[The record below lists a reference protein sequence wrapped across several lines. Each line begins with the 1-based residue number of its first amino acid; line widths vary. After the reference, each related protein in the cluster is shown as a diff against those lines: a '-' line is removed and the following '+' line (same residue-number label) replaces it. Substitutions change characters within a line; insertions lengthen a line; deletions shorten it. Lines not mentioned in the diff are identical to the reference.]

1 VSEGSVRT
9 QIEGASTP
17 YPSQETTKHP
27 GVVYRHWLGLLLALG
42 LTAGAFYFAV
52 RGIDTAALWR
62 RVASQNHSL
71 IIVAALLLVVQIV
84 FGAERWR
91 TILKMLMPD
100 RRVPLVGV
108 QAAFYTAAF
117 FNCFPLGNI
126 GGDIARVVLSRQ
138 LTLPFDRIITS
149 VLVDHALAL
158 VAIFAVAAL
167 TLPTISHPL
176 ASAAWFGSVAI
187 LLAVV
192 AGAYLLWIFE
202 YALGRWRHHRLVGTF
217 LALTAQLE
225 SLRQP
230 RMLVALLWGLLSVGA
245 SALSTYFLSRA
256 LGIAVGPAAMAAVM
270 SMVTLVVIMPISL
283 AGWGVREVS
292 FVALLGT
299 LGVEADAA
307 FLLSVEVGLLTMV
320 MSLPGAGLWL
330 LTRQRTDMAV
340 AG

>member
-1 VSEGSVRT
+1 
-9 QIEGASTP
+9 
-17 YPSQETTKHP
+17 
-27 GVVYRHWLGLLLALG
+27 LGLLLALG

-52 RGIDTAALWR
+52 RGIDTATLWR
-62 RVASQNHSL
+62 RVANQNHSL
-71 IIVAALLLVVQIV
+71 MIVAALLLVVQIL

-91 TILKMLMPD
+91 AILKMLVPD
-100 RRVPLVGV
+100 RSVPLIGV

-138 LTLPFDRIITS
+138 LSLPFGRIVTS
-149 VLVDHALAL
+149 VLVDHGLAL
-158 VAIFAVAAL
+158 IAIFVVAAL

-176 ASAAWFGSVAI
+176 ASVAWFGSVAV
-187 LLAVV
+187 LCAAV

-202 YALGRWRHHRLVGTF
+202 YALGRWRHRRIVGTF
-217 LALTAQLE
+217 LVLTAQLE
-225 SLRQP
+225 CLRRP
-230 RMLVALLWGLLSVGA
+230 RILVPLLWALLSVCA

-256 LGIAVGPAAMAAVM
+256 LGIAVGPTAVAAVM

-292 FVALLGT
+292 FVALLGM

-307 FLLSVEVGLLTMV
+307 FLLSVEVGLLTML

-330 LTRQRTDMAV
+330 LTRQRPDSAV